1 MKDLVLGFLLHSKT
15 ETQYSWIWLYRNKP
29 LFDVVSLFLSWGN
42 YCLFC
47 TYWCM
52 RLTFPVL
59 HHVVICGNNLT
70 FSWVPPPQQNPILAV
85 PVDKKERVG
94 QENWISENNQL
105 WEKMCLLNCRQGCII
120 AMSQAIWKAKKCFK
134 KLSLSKERQNQTKSL
149 SHGKAIRKNTCQI

>member
-15 ETQYSWIWLYRNKP
+15 ETKYSWIWLYRNKP
-29 LFDVVSLFLSWGN
+29 LFDVVPLFFLSWGN

-52 RLTFPVL
+52 RLTFPEL

-70 FSWVPPPQQNPILAV
+70 FSWVPPPQQIPIPAV

-94 QENWISENNQL
+94 QENWISGNNQL
-105 WEKMCLLNCRQGCII
+105 WEKCVFWINCTQRCII
-120 AMSQAIWKAKKCFK
+120 AMSQVIWQAKK
-134 KLSLSKERQNQTKSL
+134 
-149 SHGKAIRKNTCQI
+149 